1 MDSLTKGH
9 APRTGGMRRA
19 RWFQCAPQGRSEP
32 LAMGHDKITESVT
45 IGPDGEAALA
55 RRRNSPAHGHVD
67 TGVPATWMRD

>member
-1 MDSLTKGH
+1 
-9 APRTGGMRRA
+9 
-19 RWFQCAPQGRSEP
+19 
-32 LAMGHDKITESVT
+32 MGHDKITESVT